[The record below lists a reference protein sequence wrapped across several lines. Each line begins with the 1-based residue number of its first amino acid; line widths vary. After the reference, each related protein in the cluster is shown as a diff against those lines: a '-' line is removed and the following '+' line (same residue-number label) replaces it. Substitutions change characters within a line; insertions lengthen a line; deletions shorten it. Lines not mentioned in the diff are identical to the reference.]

1 MVLIRK
7 KKRKLETFTSALD
20 GRTVL
25 VIGQLRGYDLYIVSF
40 DGGKTESLDGFT
52 FSKHLPST
60 PEQ

>member
-40 DGGKTESLDGFT
+40 DGVKTESIDGFT
-52 FSKHLPST
+52 LSKHRPST